1 MNLITGTESAELF
14 GRTVSPAVQYLIEVA
29 PSDAI
34 YRQNPRSSRS
44 NQLSTT
50 LLKRRR

>member
-14 GRTVSPAVQYLIEVA
+14 GGTVSPAVQHLIEVA
-29 PSDAI
+29 PDAI